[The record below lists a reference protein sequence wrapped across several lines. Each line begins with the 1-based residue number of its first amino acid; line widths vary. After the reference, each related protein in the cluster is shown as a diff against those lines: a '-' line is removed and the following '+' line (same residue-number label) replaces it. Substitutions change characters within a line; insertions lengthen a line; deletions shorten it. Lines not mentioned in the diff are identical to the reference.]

1 MRTPATGSGARSITS
16 PIGRRRTTQRSS
28 IGRPPMTDASVP
40 PRRPRPEFGGSD
52 RQPSRRSSL
61 RVAGPF
67 EARRVGPLPTPLR
80 VHDMSSD
87 GCLVECYYDVVS
99 GRRITLQIDLP
110 GEGWITVEAET
121 VYLRENFGFAV
132 RFIELSDGNRG
143 RIDRTIERL

>member
-1 MRTPATGSGARSITS
+1 
-16 PIGRRRTTQRSS
+16 
-28 IGRPPMTDASVP
+28 MTDAFVP
-40 PRRPRPEFGGSD
+40 PRRPRPEFGESD
-52 RQPSRRSSL
+52 RQTSRRSSL

-80 VHDMSSD
+80 VHDLSAG
-87 GCLVECYYDVVS
+87 GCLVECYYDLAS

-121 VYLRENFGFAV
+121 LYPRENFGFAV

-143 RIDRTIERL
+143 RIDRTIERLLVERSPNTRAGWTFGES